1 MKTSY
6 PSTGNT
12 VRGGLPRTT
21 IMQVSC
27 ITKCNIRYNT
37 YYTSIPHMP
46 TNMLKGFKR
55 HSRNKRDPWDRLGTA
70 QFNTPLYIRYGGH
83 LQKRGLQ
90 GGSPPRP
97 GSGTTSHTQT
107 PTPVQAHTSQHQLL
121 HTLTLTDTHTHHPYT
136 PWEEM
141 CSPHSSSGRIMSTF
155 FRWRKYEVD
164 KIPWLPKDVWGPE
177 KAGLADF
184 IFIKLLLIYNA
195 VLVSDGQ
202 ESYSIMCW
210 ASSFSRVRLFATPWT
225 AARQAPLSMGF
236 SRQEYWSRLPCP
248 PPGDLP
254 DPGTEPRS
262 PSSHADSLRLS
273 H

>member
-27 ITKCNIRYNT
+27 ITKHNIRYNT
-37 YYTSIPHMP
+37 YYTSTPHMP

-210 ASSFSRVRLFATPWT
+210 A
-225 AARQAPLSMGF
+225 
-236 SRQEYWSRLPCP
+236 
-248 PPGDLP
+248 
-254 DPGTEPRS
+254 
-262 PSSHADSLRLS
+262 
-273 H
+273 